1 MGWLL
6 VTLAA
11 ASEIIGIM
19 GLKMFSQNKTL
30 RNMIIFVGGFGI
42 AFGLLYTSF
51 NFLQLS
57 IAYAVW
63 LGTGTAGGVLVNM
76 MFFGEYK
83 NMSRII
89 SLVIIIFGVVGLKA
103 VS

>member
-11 ASEIIGIM
+11 ASEIIGVM

-30 RNMIIFVGGFGI
+30 QNMLIFVGGFGV
-42 AFGLLYTSF
+42 AFGLLYASF

-63 LGTGTAGGVLVNM
+63 LGTGTAGAVLVNM
-76 MFFGEYK
+76 LFFGESK
-83 NMSRII
+83 NMGRII
-89 SLVIIIFGVVGLKA
+89 SLVIIVVGVTGLKA